1 LEAIQ
6 TLVSYVERS
15 LKLVSDQLT
24 HQPEETTK
32 TSETTPQSSTLAQSP
47 VAATSLAVVPTTA
60 VSQTATVATANL
72 VPPVT
77 PATAT
82 PSPTTAAAS
91 NGPAQPQRM
100 LKGVMRVG
108 LLAKGLL
115 LKGDRTVQL
124 VVLCS
129 QPPTYQ
135 LLDRVAQAL
144 PVHLSVSSWPINQEE
159 KIRNLLIISSSL
171 LIKVVAPSITF
182 NVETLP
188 NEAVVMVKSVQ
199 GHGLSGDILVK
210 VSLTSPV
217 VREEQLAAAAA
228 TAGATNGTAS
238 CGGFLLQLFI
248 WSA

>member
-1 LEAIQ
+1 M
-6 TLVSYVERS
+6 VSYVERS

-24 HQPEETTK
+24 HQPDETTK
-32 TSETTPQSSTLAQSP
+32 IPEIQSTTPAQSP
-47 VAATSLAVVPTTA
+47 SNVPATTSPNVVSTNAVA
-60 VSQTATVATANL
+60 
-72 VPPVT
+72 
-77 PATAT
+77 PATAPALV
-82 PSPTTAAAS
+82 PSAAPAAVAS
-91 NGPAQPQRM
+91 TNGAVQPQRM

-135 LLDRVAQAL
+135 LLDRVAKAL
-144 PVHLSVSSWPINQEE
+144 PVHLSVSFCLFFSN
-159 KIRNLLIISSSL
+159 SSFSPGTNW
-171 LIKVVAPSITF
+171 VSFFFFQAVAPSVSF
-182 NVETLP
+182 NVDTLP

-228 TAGATNGTAS
+228 ANGTTS
-238 CGGFLLQLFI
+238 TGVFLVHLTI
-248 WSA
+248 RISPY